1 MNVST
6 VRCWLV
12 CTTNG
17 VLYSEEQCFVA
28 ENLLYCIIVAFKS
41 VVVTTEIRGITF
53 RTAKVFLRNSY

>member
-17 VLYSEEQCFVA
+17 VFYSEEQCFVA
-28 ENLLYCIIVAFKS
+28 ENLLYCIIVAFKA
-41 VVVTTEIRGITF
+41 VVVSTEINKRHYIQD
-53 RTAKVFLRNSY
+53 S